1 MSIHSNIRRRRFE
14 LKMSQQELADA
25 MGYKSRSTIAK
36 IEAGENDIPHS
47 KLARFAQ
54 ALDTTIEYLV
64 SGSTAPAAVQ
74 IPADGGSGHHI
85 AVILAGGK
93 STRNSQNI
101 PNQFINVQGKPVIIY
116 CLEAYQRH
124 PSISDVLV
132 VCLKGWEGILQS
144 YAKQYGI
151 SKLRGILPA
160 GESGILSV
168 KNAVDY
174 IGKHFSEDVTV
185 ILQESTR
192 PLVREE
198 MISRLL
204 PACEEFGSVVTVEH
218 MDDLL
223 QFHEEGGQIRY
234 IDRRRLLSIQSP
246 EAHRLSVLQKLFQTA
261 YQQGH
266 PLDETC
272 CAMLAYN
279 LGYPLHFCEGS
290 RNNIKILRQ
299 EDISIFRALLSEWD
313 L

>member
-1 MSIHSNIRRRRFE
+1 MAIHTNIKKRRFE
-14 LKMSQQELADA
+14 LRMSQQELADT

-36 IEAGENDIPHS
+36 IEAGENNIPHS
-47 KLARFAQ
+47 KLVRFAP
-54 ALDTTIEYLV
+54 ALDTTVEYLV
-64 SGSTAPAAVQ
+64 SGSTAPTAPL
-74 IPADGGSGHHI
+74 IPAVVGNVQHI

-101 PNQFINVQGKPVIIY
+101 PSQFINIQGKPVIIY

-124 PSISDVLV
+124 PSVSDIYV

-144 YAKQYGI
+144 YAQQYSI

-168 KNAVDY
+168 KSAVVH
-174 IGKHFSEDVTV
+174 ISGLFSEDVTV
-185 ILQESTR
+185 ILQEATR

-204 PACEEFGSVVTVEH
+204 PACREFGSVVTSEH

-223 QFHEEGGQIRY
+223 QFHEEGGQVRY

-246 EAHRLSVLQKLFQTA
+246 EAYKLSILQEVFRAAL
-261 YQQGH
+261 QQMH
-266 PLDETC
+266 PLEETC
-272 CAMLAYN
+272 CAMLMYN

-290 RNNIKILRQ
+290 RSNIKILRQ
-299 EDISIFRALLSEWD
+299 EDIAIFRALLNDQSQ
-313 L
+313 